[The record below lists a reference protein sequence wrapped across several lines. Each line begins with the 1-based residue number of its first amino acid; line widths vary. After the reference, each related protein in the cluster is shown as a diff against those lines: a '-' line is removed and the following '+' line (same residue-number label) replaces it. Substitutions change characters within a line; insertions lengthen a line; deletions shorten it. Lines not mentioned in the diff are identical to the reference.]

1 MSFGFVTSE
10 TSGIP
15 VVAFEGDVDGASI
28 EPFEAAI
35 IETATSADNCV
46 IVDLQKVT
54 YIDSQAFGRLLKAHI
69 NLEQIGGDVA
79 TSRASAT
86 SRGSSGF
93 WAGTAFWACSTIETP
108 RSHSSSRC
116 SPTSMWHHLGSAA
129 CRA

>member
-15 VVAFEGDVDGASI
+15 VVAFEGEVDGASI

-35 IETATSADNCV
+35 IEAAMSADNCV

-69 NLEQIGGDVA
+69 NLEQVGGDVA
-79 TSRASAT
+79 II
-86 SRGSSGF
+86 
-93 WAGTAFWACSTIETP
+93 AGVGDIARVIRILGGDCLLGVFDDRDTAVAFLEP
-108 RSHSSSRC
+108 LLSH
-116 SPTSMWHHLGSAA
+116 
-129 CRA
+129 